1 MSNTNVQTLPA
12 VSDGAVMSL
21 PKNFDKLPERRQ
33 KALIVAIIQEQQME
47 IADAITQY
55 KKMEVIVKAITSRIR
70 MSKEYR
76 ELNELKK
83 QIKKLKDAED
93 AMIDMRS
100 GMLKLSKKMG
110 FDVHQEVSR
119 IKQLEA

>member
-1 MSNTNVQTLPA
+1 MSNTQVQTLISA
-12 VSDGAVMSL
+12 DGALVEL

-47 IADAITQY
+47 IADTITQY
-55 KKMEVIVKAITSRIR
+55 KKSEVIVKALTSRIR

-100 GMLKLSKKMG
+100 GMLKLSKKLG

-119 IKQLEA
+119 IKELTE